1 MRKIRDIIRN
11 LSKLWFRIAY
21 GTITIREHRI
31 DLFAKI
37 SLQSIP
43 FSDPESGNNPD
54 AEAKQ
59 KMEYNSEPLEIFRD
73 KIFLEMYNNIRIY

>member
-1 MRKIRDIIRN
+1 MRKIRDIIRS

-21 GTITIREHRI
+21 GTITIREQRI

-59 KMEYNSEPLEIFRD
+59 KMEYSGTSG
-73 KIFLEMYNNIRIY
+73 NIS